1 MKHFNSRNIL
11 MTFIFAAI
19 LLCSTSISA
28 QLNTPRGSQRA
39 TVKQTVGITN
49 IAVNYSRPSVKEREI
64 WGKLVPY
71 GMNNLGFG
79 TAKESPWRAG
89 ADENTT
95 IKFSDDVSVE
105 GQPLKAGKYG
115 LHMVIKENGDADII
129 FSNNSSA
136 WGSYFYNPA
145 EDALRVTVK
154 SKETHHKELLTFEF
168 VDVQPTSTTVALLW
182 EKKEIPF
189 KIEVPVTDIVL
200 ADVRKKLQGQ
210 DGFSRANWEQ
220 AANFS
225 LNNGGDLDEAME
237 WIDAAISGQFFS
249 QKTFANQFTK
259 SQILAKQGKI
269 DESLKLQDGL
279 ISSANVGQLNAIGYQ
294 FLTNNRVDKA
304 IEIFKLNVK
313 KNPKNANVYDSLGE
327 GYKTKGDKKN
337 AIKYYKKSLSM
348 NPAPALKANSIKML
362 KELGVDYK

>member
-1 MKHFNSRNIL
+1 MKHFNSKNFLSVI
-11 MTFIFAAI
+11 IFATI
-19 LLCSTSISA
+19 LLCGTSMNA

-49 IAVNYSRPSVKEREI
+49 MAINYSRPSVKGREV

-89 ADENTT
+89 ADENTI
-95 IKFSDDVSVE
+95 IKFSDDVTIE

-115 LHMVIKENGDADII
+115 LHMVIKENGDADVI
-129 FSNNSSA
+129 FSNNSTS
-136 WGSYFYNPA
+136 WGSYFYNPK

-154 SKETHHKELLTFEF
+154 TKEVAHKELLTYEF
-168 VDVQPTSTTVALLW
+168 VDVQPTSTTAALVW

-189 KIEVPVTDIVL
+189 NIEVPVSEIVLTDI
-200 ADVRKKLQGQ
+200 RKKLQGQ
-210 DGFSRANWEQ
+210 DGFARANWEQ

-225 LNNGGDLDEAME
+225 LNNGGDLNEAMQ

-259 SQILAKQGKI
+259 SQILSKQGNI
-269 DESLKLQDGL
+269 EGSLKLQESL
-279 ISSANVGQLNAIGYQ
+279 ISKANVGQLNTIGYQ
-294 FLTNNRVDKA
+294 FLTNNKVDKA
-304 IEIFKLNVK
+304 IEIFKMNIK